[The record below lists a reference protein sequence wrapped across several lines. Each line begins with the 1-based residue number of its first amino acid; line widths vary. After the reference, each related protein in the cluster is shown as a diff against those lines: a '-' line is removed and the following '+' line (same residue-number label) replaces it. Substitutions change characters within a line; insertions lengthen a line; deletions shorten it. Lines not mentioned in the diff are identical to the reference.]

1 MKIENPFL
9 DETLIKSSFST
20 KKYRFEGK
28 EDQPKDPKQIQ
39 ELLNITEQ
47 KQFKKLNN
55 SLHTL
60 RNLFLMSSCKQ
71 EIKLAKIK

>member
-1 MKIENPFL
+1 MKIENLFL

-39 ELLNITEQ
+39 ELLNTTEQ
-47 KQFKKLNN
+47 KQ
-55 SLHTL
+55 
-60 RNLFLMSSCKQ
+60 CKN
-71 EIKLAKIK
+71 